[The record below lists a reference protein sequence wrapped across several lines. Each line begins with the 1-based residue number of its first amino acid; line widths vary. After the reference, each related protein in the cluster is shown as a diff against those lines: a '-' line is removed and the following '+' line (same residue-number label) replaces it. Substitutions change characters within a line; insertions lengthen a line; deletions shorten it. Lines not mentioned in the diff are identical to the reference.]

1 MLTSKEVLDQTG
13 ISRATLN
20 NYISSGIVPR
30 PEVLPPGPDHGD
42 APRIG
47 YFPEEVVARIVEIQR
62 LKGLGWSLT
71 RIAEHLASPGSRA
84 DPSTTD
90 AAAPAPVR
98 PAQPASAAR
107 ISSPATGAGPA
118 PTGDTPRIAPVL
130 TAVAV
135 LASQLDNPH
144 RVWGALPPGE
154 YFELINQ
161 IWNAVDPI
169 VRRHHGVH
177 GKQAS
182 DGMVCYFFPRAG
194 ESHLWSALS
203 AALQIRE
210 AMRVINREWLVR
222 KGWPLEIHLKTGLDE
237 GQEWLGSLWSS
248 AQPEFAGLAPT
259 IRRALRIAESAP
271 AGAVWASKSLVARLP
286 PQLQRQLRYGVR
298 QRGVEG
304 ADSVVASVFDSPS
317 GFGDLPE
324 RPQEHIARGPVTE
337 ILGIAP
343 DHEK

>member
-71 RIAEHLASPGSRA
+71 RIAEHLAAPGSRTE
-84 DPSTTD
+84 PSRL
-90 AAAPAPVR
+90 AAPSSAPAAEPPGDAR
-98 PAQPASAAR
+98 IPSAA
-107 ISSPATGAGPA
+107 IGPTPA
-118 PTGDTPRIAPVL
+118 PAADAPQGAPVL
-130 TAVAV
+130 TPVAV
-135 LASQLDNPH
+135 LVAHLDNPH
-144 RVWGALPPGE
+144 RTWAALPPGE

-161 IWNAVDPI
+161 IWFAVDPI
-169 VRRHHGVH
+169 MRRHQGVH
-177 GKQAS
+177 GRHAS
-182 DGMVCYFFPRAG
+182 DGMVGYFLPRAG
-194 ESHLWSALS
+194 GSYLWSALS
-203 AALQIRE
+203 AALEIRE

-222 KGWPLEIHLKTGLDE
+222 KGWPLQIHLKTGLDE
-237 GQEWLGSLWSS
+237 GQEWLGSLRSS
-248 AQPEFAGLAPT
+248 ARPEFTGLAPT
-259 IRRALRIAESAP
+259 IRRAMRIADSAP

-286 PQLQRQLRYGVR
+286 PEQQRQLRYGVR

-317 GFGDLPE
+317 GFGDLPD
-324 RPQEHIARGPVTE
+324 RPQEYVARGPVTE
-337 ILGIAP
+337 ILGMAP